1 MAKDSLYF
9 SHDMNARQD
18 PKLQEVMMEC
28 GLAGVGA
35 YWCIIEQLYEQDGI
49 MPRRSYKTIAFSLH
63 CEVELIRQIVEDFG
77 LFAYD
82 DDNFWSEAVN
92 RRNGKRKEL
101 SEKRKEAIA
110 KRWEKPAEEDAPE
123 TENTPNNT
131 NVIQTKNN
139 CITNELQNDTIKEN
153 KIKEIK
159 ENKTKSVCNN
169 AGAGARTSVTPAPQ
183 TQDFLEIFFFEK
195 NIKDPIGEVQRFIA
209 HYEADGWCRKG
220 NKEPVKDR
228 RALAR
233 IWKPQTEGARFN
245 EKALQWLS
253 EVYAKAKANTPAE
266 AIRIMAEV
274 FGMSWEVGDGIT
286 IRLYCTPQARQV
298 IDANF
303 VYRRGLTLK
312 YQLKTD

>member
-35 YWCIIEQLYEQDGI
+35 YWCIIEQLYEQDGTL
-49 MPRRSYKTIAFSLH
+49 PRRSYKTIAFSLH
-63 CEVELIRQIVEDFG
+63 CEVELIRQIVEEFG

-82 DDNFWSEAVN
+82 EDNFWSEAVN

-110 KRWEKPAEEDAPE
+110 KRWEKPTEEDAPAP
-123 TENTPNNT
+123 ENTPENT
-131 NVIQTKNN
+131 NVIQTKNKS
-139 CITNELQNDTIKEN
+139 ITNVIQNDTIKIN
-153 KIKEIK
+153 EIK
-159 ENKTKSVCNN
+159 VNDINKTKSVCNN

-220 NKEPVKDR
+220 NREPVKDR

-245 EKALQWLS
+245 DKALQWLS
-253 EVYAKAKANTPAE
+253 EVYVKAKATTPAE

-274 FGMSWEVGDGIT
+274 YGMSWEVGDGIT
-286 IRLYCTPQARQV
+286 ITLYCTPQARKV